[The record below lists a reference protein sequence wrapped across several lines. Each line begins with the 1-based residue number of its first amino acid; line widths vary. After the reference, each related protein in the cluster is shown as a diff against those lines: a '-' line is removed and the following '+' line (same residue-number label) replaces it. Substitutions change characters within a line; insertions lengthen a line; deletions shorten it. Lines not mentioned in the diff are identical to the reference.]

1 MTNVNNVKVGSR
13 EFNQIKNEYPS
24 IYEQINK
31 AFDDGQ
37 DVLALT
43 IAKQTVILYS
53 LKDA

>member
-1 MTNVNNVKVGSR
+1 MTNVQSVKVGSR

-37 DVLALT
+37 DELALT
-43 IAKQTVILYS
+43 IAKQTVLVYH
-53 LKDA
+53 LQAA